1 MTLADDELTYPTAS
15 LLAEAPGATRSWP
28 IGPVDVDPGDDLPLA
43 APVSGRLDL
52 ARTNRGLLV
61 RAAFGTAL
69 AESCSRCLR
78 PISTPLDLSID
89 EEALPSVDLASGQ
102 ALDPTD
108 ESDVVRLT
116 SDHRLRLLPL
126 IVEAIQLAEPIAP
139 LCRPD
144 CPGLCP
150 VCGRDLSEPGHQA
163 HETDIDPRLEVLR
176 GFRVDGGPETD

>member
-1 MTLADDELTYPTAS
+1 VTLADDELTYPTAG
-15 LLAEAPGATRSWP
+15 LLAEAPGTTRSWP
-28 IGPVDVDPGDDLPLA
+28 IGPVQVDAGDDLPLA
-43 APVSGRLDL
+43 APIIGRLDL

-61 RAAFGTAL
+61 RAGFETAL
-69 AESCSRCLR
+69 AGTCSRCLR
-78 PISTPLDLSID
+78 AIAMPLDLTID

-102 ALDPTD
+102 VLDPTD
-108 ESDVVRLT
+108 EPEVVRLT

-139 LCRPD
+139 VCRPD

-150 VCGRDLSEPGHQA
+150 VCGRDLSEPGHEA
-163 HETDIDPRLEVLR
+163 HGVDIDPRLEVLR